1 MSTDHQIINELKVDN
16 IFFDFIDKEVCNGI
30 DISAID
36 FFNHYQKYSINIR
49 IKI

>member
-16 IFFDFIDKEVCNGI
+16 IFFDFIDKEVCNGL

-36 FFNHYQKYSINIR
+36 FFQSL
-49 IKI
+49 